1 MNYTQFT
8 TLLKNNNINLFDS
21 QSRVVYYRLNN
32 YINQGYDINNMSL
45 YNFKLL
51 VNALL
56 DNYET
61 RIKYIL
67 SLK

>member
-1 MNYTQFT
+1 MDYTQFT

-32 YINQGYDINNMSL
+32 YINQGYDINKMSL

-51 VNALL
+51 VNA
-56 DNYET
+56 
-61 RIKYIL
+61 
-67 SLK
+67 

>member
-1 MNYTQFT
+1 MNYEQFT
-8 TLLKNNNINLFDS
+8 KLLNNININLFDA

-32 YINQGYDINNMSL
+32 YINQGYNINNMSL
-45 YNFKLL
+45 DNFKLL
-51 VNALL
+51 TYALL
-56 DNYET
+56 DNYDT